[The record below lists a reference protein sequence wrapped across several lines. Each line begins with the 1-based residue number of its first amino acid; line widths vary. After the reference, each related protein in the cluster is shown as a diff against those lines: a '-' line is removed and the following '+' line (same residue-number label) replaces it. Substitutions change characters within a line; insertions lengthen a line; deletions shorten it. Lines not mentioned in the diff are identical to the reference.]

1 MKQMCVMG
9 LHYLSEGFALNYLL
23 FILEESEREDKV
35 EQGIS
40 ALIGM
45 FKYCQDLLNLL
56 SRILHYYVLF
66 IEYLNNNIEEKC
78 C

>member
-23 FILEESEREDKV
+23 FILEESEREV
-35 EQGIS
+35 
-40 ALIGM
+40 GM